1 MADNE
6 FIMTTPQFFT
16 HQTVVRVSI
25 SPAVVAKN
33 GDGGDGDGGDGGD
46 GDGGDG
52 GKGVFGS
59 HEELMNWVQNLARS
73 LGVVVVTKRSNK
85 YPNGFVY
92 KVVIMCDRGG
102 KYKVKDSSKV
112 SGTKKTDCPFELEGK
127 YSIEYNSW
135 TLTMICDEHNH
146 PPVQHMEGHPYAKRL
161 TDDEFSLVA
170 ELTRMNV
177 APRDILSI
185 LKERNLSNASTISTI
200 YNARTKIRMS
210 EQAGNSP
217 MQVLMSILHSN
228 GYVYEF
234 TTTGSNELENLFFV
248 HPISFDIWRAF
259 PHVLIIDATYKTN
272 SYNMPFVQIVGV
284 TSTNKTFSIAFAFMQ
299 NEKIESYTWVLNCLK
314 LTLDKCMHPRVI
326 LTDRELA
333 LVNACK
339 EVFPN
344 ATQLLCRWHISR
356 NIFKNC
362 RQSIRSARDWDNF
375 LKLWELLEDSTT
387 LVSYTDNYK
396 QLQSF
401 LIKYPPLDIILADH
415 ESWKN
420 LQVDSS
426 NCGCRLRN
434 SCGLPCAYELSMYI
448 SSGQCISLD
457 SIDIFWRKLD
467 FVPSTT
473 VQDDDVS
480 CENELKHFKE
490 NFNKQFKAGKKSWLR
505 KLKDIIGLGTTD
517 IQEPQIQKN
526 TRGRPNLKK
535 SQQKR
540 RVGQGTTDIQEP
552 RVQKN
557 TRGRPSLK
565 KSQQKR
571 RAEYCS
577 ARYSCSNVPNFVDP
591 IKEPARHS
599 SFEFDLN
606 SEPLI
611 DLNEVPGECFERSY
625 MIDLNVMPQLNDSNI
640 MSDIPKV
647 FHPYIT
653 NIQNVKC
660 DGNCGFRAIAVCL
673 GLDEE
678 KSYEYIRQQ
687 MREELQNR
695 YDIYKDM
702 FVRDVNSLYHDLCF
716 FGSPCPEEH
725 WMKMPESGPEE
736 SQHHRALTI
745 ALVFGETHYV
755 MVELQGESPM
765 PVITPYWNL
774 NNISRS
780 AVRWET
786 MYKSRLELYSQ
797 LYRPESGFVDLSD

>member
-1 MADNE
+1 
-6 FIMTTPQFFT
+6 
-16 HQTVVRVSI
+16 
-25 SPAVVAKN
+25 
-33 GDGGDGDGGDGGD
+33 
-46 GDGGDG
+46 
-52 GKGVFGS
+52 
-59 HEELMNWVQNLARS
+59 
-73 LGVVVVTKRSNK
+73 
-85 YPNGFVY
+85 
-92 KVVIMCDRGG
+92 
-102 KYKVKDSSKV
+102 
-112 SGTKKTDCPFELEGK
+112 
-127 YSIEYNSW
+127 
-135 TLTMICDEHNH
+135 MICDEHNH

-401 LIKYPPLDIILADH
+401 LIKYPRVLKYVNENWLNKYKEMFVSVWIDQHLNFGNNTTNRVESQDASQHTSIKESFEKSRVVRIHQHNIRCFKLLRGFVSNEALDIILADH

-434 SCGLPCAYELSMYI
+434 SCGLPCAANFQC
-448 SSGQCISLD
+448 QCISLD

-480 CENELKHFKE
+480 SENELKHFKE
-490 NFNKQFKAGKKSWLR
+490 NFNKQSKAGKKSWLR

-535 SQQKR
+535 SQQK
-540 RVGQGTTDIQEP
+540 
-552 RVQKN
+552 
-557 TRGRPSLK
+557 
-565 KSQQKR
+565 
-571 RAEYCS
+571 
-577 ARYSCSNVPNFVDP
+577 NVSV
-591 IKEPARHS
+591 K
-599 SFEFDLN
+599 
-606 SEPLI
+606 
-611 DLNEVPGECFERSY
+611 
-625 MIDLNVMPQLNDSNI
+625 
-640 MSDIPKV
+640 
-647 FHPYIT
+647 
-653 NIQNVKC
+653 NVKG

-725 WMKMPESGPEE
+725 WMKMPEAGVLIANRFGVIIHSLSMSGSTTIFPFWSGPEE